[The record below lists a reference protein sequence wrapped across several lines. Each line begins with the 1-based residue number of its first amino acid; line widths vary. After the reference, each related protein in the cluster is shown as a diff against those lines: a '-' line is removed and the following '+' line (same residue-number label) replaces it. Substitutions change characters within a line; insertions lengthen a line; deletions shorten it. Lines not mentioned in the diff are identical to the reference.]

1 MKENENEEEDEEV
14 NEDQNEDQ
22 NDDENE
28 DQNED
33 EYEEEDDDE
42 KEDEEEE
49 DEDEENEDEEDND
62 KEDEDDED
70 NDDEEVNEDEENEEQ
85 YCELIPILPNSSEDT
100 LKKSKNMN
108 IPKHN
113 ANSEYLLDKNLYDLK
128 TFKNLNAAKK
138 NYADSIIDN
147 MDLTENV
154 KNIFKEF
161 LYYYI
166 NKKDPN
172 YQLKLYKQIEPDIEK
187 YKKNHV
193 ICSII
198 DFRNLNSDLQYL
210 RNPKGDFHVLSNEEY
225 ENREKKK
232 KEKQQKKKDK
242 LQKKIKKEQDKIK
255 KERIKELEKQ
265 EKMKYEKQE
274 QEKVYLEKKELQE
287 KHEQSQKQK
296 EKEIKDRR
304 NKLLSLRH

>member
-1 MKENENEEEDEEV
+1 ML
-14 NEDQNEDQ
+14 Q
-22 NDDENE
+22 
-28 DQNED
+28 
-33 EYEEEDDDE
+33 
-42 KEDEEEE
+42 
-49 DEDEENEDEEDND
+49 
-62 KEDEDDED
+62 
-70 NDDEEVNEDEENEEQ
+70 
-85 YCELIPILPNSSEDT
+85 
-100 LKKSKNMN
+100 
-108 IPKHN
+108 
-113 ANSEYLLDKNLYDLK
+113 
-128 TFKNLNAAKK
+128 KK